1 MSWNIALFVKNG
13 FFDRNNSFI
22 WNMARLFDV
31 SFLVLS
37 GVWVYMI
44 RFNANLSQIPEAY
57 FYPIIVAAILS
68 VFIFPQFDLY
78 QSWRGRRW
86 FSHLR
91 AIFLALL
98 SVLLVLTLLFVFLK
112 VSEKFSRLWLIN
124 WFALSFAL
132 IVGYRFL
139 TYLLLT
145 RIRSS
150 GYNRRNVLVVGA
162 GDLGKLVSQNLL
174 SQRSSGYDI
183 ALFLDDNSEIQSKTI
198 DGVDV
203 LTDMEKIEF
212 YVQKFNIREVW
223 IALPLRAEKRLK
235 EIIALLRYSMVSI
248 KLIPDIFGLELMNH
262 SVCKVAGVYALD
274 LRSTPMVG
282 WRQLVKYLEDRIIG
296 LFIFILIIPILILI
310 SIGVKLTSPGPV
322 LFKQRRH
329 GWDGDIINV
338 YKFRTMKVHQENSGQ
353 VSQATKNDS
362 RITKLGSFLRK
373 TSLDELPQF
382 YNVLQGRMSIVGP
395 RPHAIEHNEMYKSKV
410 DKYML
415 RHKMKPGITG
425 WAQING
431 LRGETDTLEKMQK
444 RVEYDLYYIQNWS
457 LWPDLKIIFLTIFK
471 GFVDKNAY

>member
-1 MSWNIALFVKNG
+1 MFVKSG
-13 FFDRNNSFI
+13 FFDRNNSLI

-31 SFLVLS
+31 FFIVLS
-37 GVWVYMI
+37 GVWAYMF
-44 RFNANLSQIPEAY
+44 RFNASISQIPEFY
-57 FYPIIVAAILS
+57 TYPILVAVILS
-68 VFIFPQFDLY
+68 AIIFPRFNLY
-78 QSWRGRRW
+78 NSWRGKQW
-86 FSHLR
+86 YSHLH
-91 AIFLALL
+91 AVFLALL
-98 SVLLVLTLLFVFLK
+98 SVVLILTLLSVFLK
-112 VSEKFSRLWLIN
+112 VSEQYSRLWLIS
-124 WFALSFAL
+124 WFVTSFTL

-145 RIRSS
+145 WIRES

-162 GDLGKLVSQNLL
+162 GDLGKLVSKNLS
-174 SQRSSGYDI
+174 SQRTSGYDI
-183 ALFLDDNSEIQSKTI
+183 ALFLDDNSEIQGKTI
-198 DGVDV
+198 DGVNIFS
-203 LTDMEKIEF
+203 DMEKIES
-212 YVQKFNIREVW
+212 YVQEYNIREVW

-235 EIIALLRYSMVSI
+235 EIIALLRYNMVSI

-282 WRQLVKYLEDRIIG
+282 WRQLVKYLEDRFIG
-296 LFIFILIIPILILI
+296 LFIFILIIPLLILI
-310 SIGVKLTSPGPV
+310 SIGIKLTSSGPV

-329 GWDGDIINV
+329 GWDGKIINV
-338 YKFRTMKVHQENSGQ
+338 YKFRTMKIHQENSGQ
-353 VSQATKNDS
+353 VSQATKNDN
-362 RITKLGSFLRK
+362 RITKFGRFLRK

-415 RHKMKPGITG
+415 RHKVKPGITG

-431 LRGETDTLEKMQK
+431 FRGETDTLDKMQK
-444 RVEYDLYYIQNWS
+444 RVEYDLYYIQHWS
-457 LWPDLKIIFLTIFK
+457 LWLDLKIIFLTIFK

>member
-1 MSWNIALFVKNG
+1 MFVKKG
-13 FFDRNNSFI
+13 FIERNNLLI
-22 WNMARLFDV
+22 WNLARLFDV
-31 SFLVLS
+31 SCIILAGVLAYFL
-37 GVWVYMI
+37 
-44 RFNANLSQIPEAY
+44 RFNANISQIPELYAY
-57 FYPIIVAAILS
+57 SILAAAILS
-68 VFIFPQFDLY
+68 AIIFPRFDLY
-78 QSWRGRRW
+78 QSWRGKQW

-91 AIFLALL
+91 AVFLALL
-98 SVLLVLTLLFVFLK
+98 LLVLIITLIFVFLK
-112 VSEKFSRLWLIN
+112 VSERFSRLWLFG
-124 WFALSFAL
+124 WFTISFVL

-145 RIRSS
+145 WIRAS

-162 GDLGKLVSQNLL
+162 GNLGKFVSQNLL

-183 ALFLDDNSEIQSKTI
+183 ALFLDDNSELLGTTI
-198 DGVDV
+198 DNVQI
-203 LTDMEKIEF
+203 LSDMEKIEF
-212 YVQKFNIREVW
+212 YVKEFNIREVW
-223 IALPLRAEKRLK
+223 VALPLRAEKRLK
-235 EIIALLRYSMVSI
+235 EIMGLLRYSMVNI

-282 WRQLVKYLEDRIIG
+282 WRQLVKYLEDRLIG
-296 LFIFILIIPILILI
+296 LFIFILIIPIVILI
-310 SIGVKLTSPGPV
+310 SIGIKLSSPGPV

-329 GWDGDIINV
+329 GWDGKIINV
-338 YKFRTMKVHQENSGQ
+338 YKFRTMKIHQENSGQ

-362 RITKLGSFLRK
+362 RITKLGRFLRK

-415 RHKMKPGITG
+415 RHKVKPGITG

-431 LRGETDTLEKMQK
+431 YRGETDTLEKMQK
-444 RVEYDLYYIQNWS
+444 RVEYDLYYIQHWS
-457 LWPDLKIIFLTIFK
+457 LWLDLKIIFLTIFK
-471 GFVDKNAY
+471 GFVNKNAY